1 MGKYWY
7 LWALVI
13 ILIPVTAYVCFKATQ
28 AARQAREE
36 REKTIE
42 QLNDAK
48 SLKDE
53 FSGISAE
60 DLKNAKDERVLRGT
74 AILVDLKLR
83 KEIKP
88 AEAFEKLPAEWKN
101 AYVLNCVLEDCDN
114 SVSSF
119 FRKNTD
125 PVSSL
130 ASKALKTA
138 GLDGLSLLFESVFP
152 MFDEDNEKVS
162 VDSEKIKAADG
173 KFGELF
179 NRDEYIKTAAAYIK
193 NNADAFSG
201 EKSL

>member
-7 LWALVI
+7 LWALI
-13 ILIPVTAYVCFKATQ
+13 IVLIPVTAYVCYRAAK

-60 DLKNAKDERVLRGT
+60 NLINAQDDRVLRGT
-74 AILVDLKLR
+74 ALLVDLKLR

-88 AEAFEKLPAEWKN
+88 AEAFEKLPTEWKN
-101 AYVLNCVLEDCDN
+101 AYALNCILEDCDN

-130 ASKALKTA
+130 ASRALREA
-138 GLDGLSLLFESVFP
+138 GLDELAELFESVFP
-152 MFDEDNEKVS
+152 MFDENNEEVS
-162 VDSEKIKAADG
+162 VDNEKIKAADG

-179 NRDEYIKTAAAYIK
+179 DKEKYIKAAAAYIK
-193 NNADAFSG
+193 NHADAFAG